1 MAENGQPLFREQTL
15 DRLSSPEQLTE
26 YLHVTNLGIWAVLI
40 AVLLLLAGIFS
51 WAAVGTL
58 ETTADATV
66 IVENHTASVVTVGS
80 GNLEAGMSL
89 RILGQEFVIA
99 SSETDEYGRTTGTAE
114 VELPDGTYEGTI
126 VVDRTRPIDFLLTSR

>member
-1 MAENGQPLFREQTL
+1 MTENGQPLFREQTL

-26 YLHVTNLGIWAVLI
+26 YLRVTNPGIWTVLI

-66 IVENHTASVVTVGS
+66 IVENHTAQVIVPGS
-80 GNLEAGMSL
+80 YALEPGMPLHVS
-89 RILGQEFVIA
+89 GQEYMIA
-99 SSETDEYGRTTGTAE
+99 SASTDEYGRMSGTAE
-114 VELPDGTYEGTI
+114 VNLPDGTYKGTI
-126 VVDRTRPIDFLLTSR
+126 VVEQTKPIDFLLTSR